1 MLASNYRIVS
11 LTSIIIC
18 SSFVVSFR
26 FGHADMMSRMYPV
39 TTTFLL
45 LSILLSLSLL
55 CAAESVTNTTSQ
67 AQAAP
72 RHTSA
77 NKQNASSNI
86 TTGESGNVRNHVLQ
100 SLPDRTSK
108 RERTKSAKNFRI
120 QQGLLLYEV
129 EKRMRG
135 LSAEDIQDVFSTGP
149 RVFAFALAHK
159 LGYRYNESDPHV
171 SVIKANKDNL
181 MRRLN
186 ETLVK
191 SSKPSI
197 GSDVSEPKSAAV
209 KTPKQ
214 VTKSHQSK
222 NKSVQNKPEGLIAFE
237 VEKGLQNL
245 SVEAIAQ
252 VLDYDRNDVELAG
265 VISRRLGFDSSKE
278 DGHYQYLVVM
288 GDSKL
293 RTKLEMILRNKTKA
307 ETQHGSLSQ
316 SAVPDSSNPTTKKPA
331 AKTNNKMKVAGEST
345 ERTGAV
351 DDRNLSDIKTVPDR
365 HDVDGIKNLEI
376 SGVNA
381 PKGRV
386 VDNDE
391 TPGNSAPNNHDDY
404 DNSEPN
410 ILDYEDEL
418 DESDNVYNIDEFMLT
433 DIEFQDFLEEVD
445 PHVYNLLH
453 AQPIVEID
461 EDTLEVV
468 REIFNEWLENEDDES
483 KQYSLQTSVPQLS
496 QGLEEGGGTAKKEN
510 GAKMAKDGK
519 PGPPSGATGKQ
530 GNDIK
535 DDYLEEQG
543 IVSKFNDSY
552 MHDPII
558 IHLLQHNLSRYNYM
572 YTCMTMCMCVIQ
584 SLIELIPFMYVWYY
598 SMYTCMHPCMGMAI

>member
-1 MLASNYRIVS
+1 
-11 LTSIIIC
+11 
-18 SSFVVSFR
+18 
-26 FGHADMMSRMYPV
+26 MMSRMYPV

-55 CAAESVTNTTSQ
+55 RAAESVTNTTSQ

-86 TTGESGNVRNHVLQ
+86 TAGEPGSFRNHVLQ
-100 SLPDRTSK
+100 SSPDRTSK
-108 RERTKSAKNFRI
+108 EERTKSAKNFRI
-120 QQGLLLYEV
+120 QQGHLLYEV

-135 LSAEDIQDVFSTGP
+135 LSADEIEDIFSMGP
-149 RVFAFALAHK
+149 RVFPYALAHK
-159 LGYRYNESDPHV
+159 LGYRYKESDPHV
-171 SVIKANKDNL
+171 NVIKANKDNL

-214 VTKSHQSK
+214 VTKSHQSR
-222 NKSVQNKPEGLIAFE
+222 NESVQNKPEGLIAFE
-237 VEKGLQNL
+237 VEKGLHSL

-278 DGHYQYLVVM
+278 DGHYRYLVVM

-316 SAVPDSSNPTTKKPA
+316 SAIPDSSNPTTKKPA
-331 AKTNNKMKVAGEST
+331 AKTNNKMKVAGERT
-345 ERTGAV
+345 EKTGAV
-351 DDRNLSDIKTVPDR
+351 DNHTLSDIKTVPDR

-376 SGVNA
+376 SGVDA

-386 VDNDE
+386 VNNDE
-391 TPGNSAPNNHDDY
+391 TPGNGAPNNHDDY
-404 DNSEPN
+404 ENSSEPD
-410 ILDYEDEL
+410 DYNDL
-418 DESDNVYNIDEFMLT
+418 GESDNIDEFMLT

-461 EDTLEVV
+461 QDTLEVV
-468 REIFNEWLENEDDES
+468 REIFYEWLESQEDES

-510 GAKMAKDGK
+510 GAKMATNGK
-519 PGPPSGATGKQ
+519 PGSSSSATGKQ

-535 DDYLEEQG
+535 DDSLEEQG

-584 SLIELIPFMYVWYY
+584 SLIELIPFMYGTTVCIHACIHAW
-598 SMYTCMHPCMGMAI
+598 A

>member
-1 MLASNYRIVS
+1 
-11 LTSIIIC
+11 
-18 SSFVVSFR
+18 
-26 FGHADMMSRMYPV
+26 MSRKYPV

-45 LSILLSLSLL
+45 LFILLSLSLL
-55 CAAESVTNTTSQ
+55 CTAESVTNTTSQ
-67 AQAAP
+67 AHAAT

-77 NKQNASSNI
+77 NKKNASSNI
-86 TTGESGNVRNHVLQ
+86 TPGEPGNVRNHVLQ

-108 RERTKSAKNFRI
+108 RERMKSAKKFRI
-120 QQGLLLYEV
+120 RQGLLLYEV
-129 EKRMRG
+129 EKRMLG

-149 RVFAFALAHK
+149 RIFAFALAHK

-197 GSDVSEPKSAAV
+197 GSDVSEPKTAV

-214 VTKSHQSK
+214 VTKSHQSE
-222 NKSVQNKPEGLIAFE
+222 NESVQNKPEGLIAFE
-237 VEKGLQNL
+237 VEKGLHDL
-245 SVEAIAQ
+245 SVDKIAQ
-252 VLDYDRNDVELAG
+252 VLDYDPNDVELAD

-278 DGHYQYLVVM
+278 DDHYQYLVVM

-293 RTKLEMILRNKTKA
+293 RAKLEMILRNKTKA

-331 AKTNNKMKVAGEST
+331 ITNNKMKVPG

-351 DDRNLSDIKTVPDR
+351 GNRNLSDIETVPDG
-365 HDVDGIKNLEI
+365 HDVDGIKNLEF
-376 SGVNA
+376 SGVDA
-381 PKGRV
+381 SKGRV
-386 VDNDE
+386 VDNNE
-391 TPGNSAPNNHDDY
+391 TPGNNARNNHDDY
-404 DNSEPN
+404 DNSSEP
-410 ILDYEDEL
+410 DYYNDL
-418 DESDNVYNIDEFMLT
+418 GESDNIDEFMLT

-445 PHVYNLLH
+445 PQVYNLLH

-461 EDTLEVV
+461 QDTLEVV
-468 REIFNEWLENEDDES
+468 REIFYEWLESQEDES

-519 PGPPSGATGKQ
+519 PGPPSSATGKQ
-530 GNDIK
+530 GDP
-535 DDYLEEQG
+535 LEEQSILG
-543 IVSKFNDSY
+543 KFNDLCMMY
-552 MHDPII
+552 NTCM
-558 IHLLQHNLSRYNYM
+558 LQHGLILSRYNYYM
-572 YTCMTMCMCVIQ
+572 YMYVNVHVCYTK
-584 SLIELIPFMYVWYY
+584 LIPFTSVHV
-598 SMYTCMHPCMGMAI
+598 SIHACIHAHGHG